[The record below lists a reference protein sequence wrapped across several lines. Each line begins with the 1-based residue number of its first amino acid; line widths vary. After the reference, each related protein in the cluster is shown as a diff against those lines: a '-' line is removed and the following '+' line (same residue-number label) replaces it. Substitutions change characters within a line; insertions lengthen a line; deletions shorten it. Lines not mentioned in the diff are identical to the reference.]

1 MKSHNCFLINSKYLS
16 TRYLWIKNV
25 SNKNWNIRYK
35 FNFRNNFT
43 PLQNCSIEV
52 EMKRQDKTLR
62 WHSIY
67 TSKESSKNA
76 EICNNLHI
84 IKCKRNKI
92 FCSVWFKT
100 LNYYCLPHKGN
111 IKNHKQL
118 RSKLL
123 RYCNHHPTEKKMS
136 KWSYQCLSFKSC
148 ECQNSYMKL
157 LNFEVKI
164 QRI

>member
-1 MKSHNCFLINSKYLS
+1 MTHQWEFCRKPQKAPMGPSKKILMIKWWGLPSNIGASCKIQIQFQIWSHPIVKLF
-16 TRYLWIKNV
+16 
-25 SNKNWNIRYK
+25 NWSWNEKTI
-35 FNFRNNFT
+35 
-43 PLQNCSIEV
+43 
-52 EMKRQDKTLR
+52 DKTLR

-92 FCSVWFKT
+92 FCSVWFRT
-100 LNYYCLPHKGN
+100 LNYYCLPHKCK

-123 RYCNHHPTEKKMS
+123 KR
-136 KWSYQCLSFKSC
+136 L
-148 ECQNSYMKL
+148 
-157 LNFEVKI
+157 
-164 QRI
+164 